1 VSGARL
7 AGTLLLVGALAGIAG
22 MQPWLAKT
30 AHAVREQSDVYPFPP
45 PAQLH
50 AATLGWDAAAADL
63 LWSKLLVEYG
73 THWSEHRD
81 FEDVPNY
88 VDAILELVPGYEP
101 VYRYVDTMLAY
112 RPLHG
117 TEADARKARAYLER
131 GTRERPQDSALW
143 MRYGEFLAYLAPSF
157 LHDEAE
163 RDAWRTEGA
172 AAVSHAV
179 ELGGDADRAIS
190 AAALLTRA
198 GQSDAA
204 IRSLER
210 AYAFTEHP
218 SMSAAH
224 EAIGRKLQA
233 LNASR
238 ALDAERA
245 AKRAVDARW
254 RRELPFLTRDQYL
267 LLGPTVD
274 AARCAGLAASRRPEC
289 SREWSDVVSRLADPI
304 AQ

>member
-1 VSGARL
+1 
-7 AGTLLLVGALAGIAG
+7 LLLVGALAGVART
-22 MQPWLAKT
+22 QPWLAKAT
-30 AHAVREQSDVYPFPP
+30 HSIREQSDVYPFPP

-81 FEDVPNY
+81 FTDAPNY
-88 VDAILELVPGYEP
+88 IDAMLELVPGYEP
-101 VYRYVDTMLAY
+101 FYRYVDTMLVY
-112 RPLHG
+112 RPLVG
-117 TEADARKARAYLER
+117 TEADARKARAYFER

-143 MRYGEFLAYLAPSF
+143 LRYGEFLAYLAPSF

-163 RDAWRTEGA
+163 RDQWRRDGA

-179 ELGGDADRAIS
+179 ELGADADRAIS
-190 AAALLTRA
+190 AAALLTRT

-204 IRSLER
+204 IHSLES

-218 SMSAAH
+218 SMLAAH
-224 EAIGRKLQA
+224 EAIGRKLQG

-238 ALDAERA
+238 ALEAERA
-245 AKRAVDARW
+245 AKRAVDTRW
-254 RRELPFLTRDQYL
+254 QRELPFLTRDQYL
-267 LLGPTVD
+267 LLGPTLD
-274 AARCAGLAASRRPEC
+274 AARCAGLAASHHTEC
-289 SREWSDVVSRLADPI
+289 TREWSDAP
-304 AQ
+304 AP